1 MAMKTDGLQNFLA
14 LKPPPA
20 PLGMVCVRLRWG
32 ARPLYP
38 AGPTASGIGNFP
50 SREEGTALAEPRRMI
65 FQLYMYI
72 YISFFVI
79 LVIKRRA
86 RADISADGCR
96 WRLRASS
103 PPCLSLPFLEGG
115 GVCICW
121 VGFLPDC
128 WLSSGSSW
136 RDV

>member
-1 MAMKTDGLQNFLA
+1 
-14 LKPPPA
+14 
-20 PLGMVCVRLRWG
+20 
-32 ARPLYP
+32 
-38 AGPTASGIGNFP
+38 
-50 SREEGTALAEPRRMI
+50 MI

-72 YISFFVI
+72 YISLFVI

-86 RADISADGCR
+86 HADISADGCR

-121 VGFLPDC
+121 VIFSRIVGFHQARAGEMFEKGKSAF
-128 WLSSGSSW
+128 LSPKHKVRGGRCDSEKPGFPSAML
-136 RDV
+136 